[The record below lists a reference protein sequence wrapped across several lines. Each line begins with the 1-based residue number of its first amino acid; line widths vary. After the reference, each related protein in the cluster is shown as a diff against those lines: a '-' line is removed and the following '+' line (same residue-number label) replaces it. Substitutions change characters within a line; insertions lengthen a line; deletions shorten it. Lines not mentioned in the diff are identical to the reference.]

1 MMRPLS
7 RMLSVVL
14 LAVTGVPLAAQN
26 GSTIVIRSDPSLMRL
41 TPDALSS
48 LLSTTRLRPLAES
61 LPGVGDAVGVSGQVF
76 LDSSE
81 RPPAKPEQ
89 PVGVFVGKLIVF
101 VTDKDGA
108 DIELSPDTWSG
119 LLDRAAAILEQQL
132 RERLEHAPLE
142 RLRAQS
148 AELRKHLDEVAARRR
163 AATSGAELNARRE
176 RLEDERAL
184 LTEEA
189 ARYEVELASETAMQ
203 QRLEEELAR
212 VTKLAEAGREPASQ
226 LDRVQAELATTTARL
241 QRLHATIQLSRTRLV
256 DWDSRLDQ
264 LRKSQESG
272 EDSNLLAAEFDR
284 VAQALARV
292 EERIAAFRPLEFEI
306 WR

>member
-1 MMRPLS
+1 
-7 RMLSVVL
+7 MLSVVL
-14 LAVTGVPLAAQN
+14 VAAAAVPVAAQT
-26 GSTIVIRSDPSLMRL
+26 GASIVIRSDPSLMTL
-41 TPDALSS
+41 TRDALSS
-48 LLSTTRLRPLAES
+48 LLSSRRLQPLAE
-61 LPGVGDAVGVSGQVF
+61 LLGEAARGANVYGHVAQDDAT
-76 LDSSE
+76 L
-81 RPPAKPEQ
+81 Q
-89 PVGVFVGKLIVF
+89 PVNAGQPAGVFVGVLYVGVKNERGGEI
-101 VTDKDGA
+101 A
-108 DIELSPDTWSG
+108 DLPAETCSEL
-119 LLDRAAAILEQQL
+119 LARAAAILEQQL
-132 RERLEHAPLE
+132 RERLELAPLE

-148 AELRKHLDEVAARRR
+148 AELRKRLDEVAARRR
-163 AATSGAELNARRE
+163 AATSGAELNARRD

-284 VAQALARV
+284 VANALARV
-292 EERIAAFRPLEFEI
+292 EERIASFRPLEFEI